1 MATRTF
7 EEIEQDF
14 ALGVGSRN
22 ARLLNDVS
30 VELRQF
36 DTDEARAL
44 SSRARSFSHLLEGR
58 YSEAKED
65 LLVALELYQTTR
77 NEKGMA
83 SCLNGIGIIHE
94 ELGDYSACLEHMH
107 RALALYERISDVGGM
122 GAVTSNIGNAFNA
135 TGDLPAAMEY
145 WNKALALHEQAGSR
159 QNIANTTSN
168 LGSLFTSIGDAE
180 RGIEYLERSFQM
192 HKDLGNYGYAA
203 GSCAEIGTHLAS
215 KGDLEAANEWMNRGF
230 ELLEQVTDVGSRANV
245 LIHFMEFL
253 QEQERLEELDELMRT
268 QGHVLDH
275 SPTTITSK
283 MLIEAASAVHREEVE
298 RAKTLFAEALSQAT
312 SRNERQTMAEIHRNR
327 RDLAKIMGDFDG
339 YIRHNEEHQRLA
351 EEVSGAASARRMA
364 MQEKEREIE
373 DERKQRERER
383 EILYGALPQHVAE
396 RLVRGEEVTDN
407 FASASVMFLDIAGF
421 TRIASTIPPGHVV
434 HLLESIFGVCDE
446 IVQRYG
452 LTKVKTIGDS
462 YMAVAGVPDIQDD
475 HVDRMARAATEI
487 QQALT
492 NLQLKMPPELG
503 DTSWIDNIKEVHA
516 RVGVHCGPVV
526 AGVVGKERLQY
537 DVWGDAVN
545 VASRMESS
553 GEPGRVQASEDFI
566 STLQDRSAWYVEPR
580 IAFEIKGKGMMQT
593 YWLAQ
598 RT

>member
-7 EEIEQDF
+7 EEIERDF

-36 DTDEARAL
+36 DSDEAQAL
-44 SSRARSFSHLLEGR
+44 SHRARSFSHLLEGR
-58 YSEAKED
+58 YAEAKED
-65 LLVALELYQTTR
+65 LNIALELYQRTR
-77 NEKGMA
+77 NKKGMA

-94 ELGDYSACLEHMH
+94 ELGDYSSCLEYMH
-107 RALALYERISDVGGM
+107 KALALYEEIADIGGM

-145 WNKALALHEQAGSR
+145 WNKALALHEQAGSH
-159 QNIANTTSN
+159 QNIANTMSN
-168 LGSLFTSIGDAE
+168 LGSLFVSTGDAE
-180 RGIEYLERSFQM
+180 RGIEYLERSFRM
-192 HKDLGNYGYAA
+192 HLDLENHGYAA
-203 GSCAEIGTHLAS
+203 GNCAEIGSFLAS
-215 KGDLEAANEWMNRGF
+215 QGDLEGANEWMRRGF

-253 QEQERLEELDELMRT
+253 EEQGRLEELDELMRT
-268 QGHVLDH
+268 QGHFLDR
-275 SPTTITSK
+275 SPTTITAK
-283 MLIEAASAVHREEVE
+283 MLIEAGAAVRSEEYE
-298 RAKTLFAEALSQAT
+298 RARTLYSEALSQST
-312 SRNERQTMAEIHRNR
+312 SRNERQAMAEIHKKM
-327 RDLAKIMGDFDG
+327 RDLAKSMGDFDG
-339 YIRHNEEHQRLA
+339 YIKHNEEHQRLA
-351 EEVSGAASARRMA
+351 EEVTGAASARRMA

-373 DERKQRERER
+373 DERKQRDRER

-396 RLVRGEEVTDN
+396 RLVRGEEVADN
-407 FASASVMFLDIAGF
+407 FASASVLFLDIAGF
-421 TRIASTIPPGHVV
+421 TRIASSIPPGHVV

-446 IVQRYG
+446 IVQRHG

-462 YMAVAGVPDIQDD
+462 YMAVAGVPDIQED
-475 HVDRMARAATEI
+475 HVDRMAHAATEI

-492 NLQLKMPPELG
+492 DLQLKMPPELG
-503 DTSWIDNIKEVHA
+503 DTSWVDNIKEVHA

-566 STLQDRSAWYVEPR
+566 NALHDRSAWKIDAR

-593 YWLAQ
+593 YWLQ
-598 RT
+598 HIP